1 MTTVK
6 IAALLYLI
14 QAAVGFAAG
23 FTIPGLQFFQV
34 AG

>member
-6 IAALLYLI
+6 IAALLYVI
-14 QAAVGFAAG
+14 QAAIGFAAG
-23 FTIPGLQFFQV
+23 FTITWLQFFQV